1 MDAVKYE
8 IKDGVALVAFQNP
21 PVNGMSHA
29 LRLGIVQA
37 IDKAESDTAVSSIVL
52 TGSEK
57 AFSGGAD
64 VTEFGTP
71 KVMQQPILRA
81 VIEALEACE
90 KPVIAAIQGVCLGGG
105 LELAMGAHYR
115 IAKADAQIGLPEVKL
130 GLLPGAG
137 GTQRLPRA
145 VGLEK
150 ALEMITSGS
159 IVKAQSLAGTQ
170 LLDRVVEDDLIAAAI
185 AYAQE
190 LVVNQAPL
198 KRLRDLQVTSQTD
211 EQALLQTTRETLQ
224 VKSKNFPAPL
234 KCLETVQASM
244 ELPFEQGLAFERQL
258 FLGLMSSPESQA
270 LRHIFAAERA
280 ALKIP
285 DIPADTPL
293 REIKQ
298 VAVIGAGTMG
308 GGIVMNFLNIGL
320 PVVMLE
326 MKQEALDRGVATIR
340 RNYENTMKKGRLSAE
355 QVEQRMGLL
364 STTLSYDNLAQADL
378 IIEAVFEEMG
388 VKKAV
393 FTELDRVAKAGA
405 ILASNTSTLDVDQ
418 IADFTKRPEDV
429 IGLHFFSPANVMQL
443 LEIVRGA
450 KTAKDV
456 LATSIQIGRKIGKKP
471 VVSGVCDGF
480 IGNRMLYPYRAAAD
494 EMVLA
499 GASPSQIDKAL
510 EGFGMAMGP
519 YRVGDLAGLDIGW
532 AIRKRK
538 AAENPEQT
546 YEPVIADKLCEAG
559 RFGQKTG
566 MGWYK
571 YEAGNRQPIVD
582 PIVGQIIED
591 FRKAKGIEPRQFSDS
606 EIVQRCIYALVNEG
620 AKILE
625 EGIALRASDI
635 DVVYLYG
642 YGFPAHRGGPMNYAQ
657 QVGLFN
663 VVRSMQ
669 RFARA
674 SEQAATFWQVAP
686 LLVQHAESGEPLK

>member
-1 MDAVKYE
+1 MTAVNYE
-8 IKDGVALVAFQNP
+8 IKEGVALVTFQNP

-37 IDKAESDTAVSSIVL
+37 VDKAEADPSVQSMVL
-52 TGSEK
+52 TGSQS

-71 KVMQQPILRA
+71 KVLQQPILRA
-81 VIEALEACE
+81 VIEALEQCE
-90 KPVIAAIQGVCLGGG
+90 KPVVAAIQGVCLGGG

-145 VGLEK
+145 LGLEK
-150 ALEMITSGS
+150 ALEMITSGT
-159 IVKAQSLAGTQ
+159 IVRAKTLADSN

-185 AYAQE
+185 AFAQE
-190 LVVNQAPL
+190 LAVNKAPL

-211 EQALLQTTRETLQ
+211 AQTLLQTVREKLQ
-224 VKSKNFPAPL
+224 ASSKNFPAPV
-234 KCLETVQASM
+234 KCLETVQASIDM
-244 ELPFEQGLAFERQL
+244 PFEQGLAFERQL

-308 GGIVMNFLNIGL
+308 GGIAMNFLNIGL

-340 RNYENTMKKGRLSAE
+340 RNYENTMKKGRLTAE

-364 STTLSYDNLAQADL
+364 STTLSYDDLAQADL

-393 FTELDRVAKAGA
+393 FTELDRVAKPGA

-429 IGLHFFSPANVMQL
+429 IG
-443 LEIVRGA
+443 
-450 KTAKDV
+450 
-456 LATSIQIGRKIGKKP
+456 
-471 VVSGVCDGF
+471 
-480 IGNRMLYPYRAAAD
+480 
-494 EMVLA
+494 
-499 GASPSQIDKAL
+499 
-510 EGFGMAMGP
+510 
-519 YRVGDLAGLDIGW
+519 
-532 AIRKRK
+532 
-538 AAENPEQT
+538 
-546 YEPVIADKLCEAG
+546 
-559 RFGQKTG
+559 
-566 MGWYK
+566 
-571 YEAGNRQPIVD
+571 
-582 PIVGQIIED
+582 
-591 FRKAKGIEPRQFSDS
+591 
-606 EIVQRCIYALVNEG
+606 
-620 AKILE
+620 
-625 EGIALRASDI
+625 
-635 DVVYLYG
+635 
-642 YGFPAHRGGPMNYAQ
+642 
-657 QVGLFN
+657 
-663 VVRSMQ
+663 
-669 RFARA
+669 
-674 SEQAATFWQVAP
+674 
-686 LLVQHAESGEPLK
+686 

>member
-1 MDAVKYE
+1 MAAVNYE
-8 IKDGVALVAFQNP
+8 IKEGVALVTFQNP

-37 IDKAESDTAVSSIVL
+37 VDKAEADPSVQSMVL
-52 TGSEK
+52 TGSQS

-71 KVMQQPILRA
+71 KVLQQPILRA
-81 VIEALEACE
+81 VIEALEQCE
-90 KPVIAAIQGVCLGGG
+90 KPVVAAIQGVCLGGG

-145 VGLEK
+145 LGLEK
-150 ALEMITSGS
+150 ALEMITSGT
-159 IVKAQSLAGTQ
+159 IVRAKTLADSN

-185 AYAQE
+185 AFAQE
-190 LVVNQAPL
+190 LAVNKAPL

-211 EQALLQTTRETLQ
+211 AQTLLQTVREKLQ
-224 VKSKNFPAPL
+224 ASSKNFPAPV
-234 KCLETVQASM
+234 KCLETVQASIDM
-244 ELPFEQGLAFERQL
+244 PFEQGLAFERQL

-308 GGIVMNFLNIGL
+308 GGIAMNFLNIGL

-340 RNYENTMKKGRLSAE
+340 RNYENTMKKGRLTAE

-364 STTLSYDNLAQADL
+364 STTLSYDDLAQADL

-393 FTELDRVAKAGA
+393 FTELDRVAKPGA

-480 IGNRMLYPYRAAAD
+480 IGNRMLYPYRVAAD
-494 EMVLA
+494 QLVLA
-499 GASPSQIDKAL
+499 GASPSQVDKAL
-510 EGFGMAMGP
+510 ENFGMAMGP

-538 AAENPEQT
+538 AAENPSVP

-559 RFGQKTG
+559 RYGQKTG

-582 PIVGQIIED
+582 PVVEQIIDD
-591 FRKAKGIEPRQFSDS
+591 FRKAKGIEPRQFSEA
-606 EIVQRCIYALVNEG
+606 EIVQRCLYALVNEG

-642 YGFPAHRGGPMNYAQ
+642 YGFPAYRGGPMNYAQ

-669 RFARA
+669 RYARESA
-674 SEQAATFWQVAP
+674 DAAAFWQVAP
-686 LLVQHAESGEPLK
+686 LLAKHAESGEPLK

>member
-1 MDAVKYE
+1 MTAVNYE
-8 IKDGVALVAFQNP
+8 IKEGVALVTFQNP

-37 IDKAESDTAVSSIVL
+37 VDKAEADSSVQSMVL
-52 TGSEK
+52 TGSQS

-71 KVMQQPILRA
+71 KVLQQPILRA
-81 VIEALEACE
+81 VIEALEQCE
-90 KPVIAAIQGVCLGGG
+90 KPVVAAIQGVCLGGG

-145 VGLEK
+145 LGLEK
-150 ALEMITSGS
+150 ALEMITSGT
-159 IVKAQSLAGTQ
+159 IVRAKTLADSN

-185 AYAQE
+185 AFAQE
-190 LVVNQAPL
+190 LAVNKAPL

-211 EQALLQTTRETLQ
+211 AQTLLQTVREKLQ
-224 VKSKNFPAPL
+224 ASSKNFPAPV
-234 KCLETVQASM
+234 KCLETVQASIDM
-244 ELPFEQGLAFERQL
+244 PFEQGLAFERQL

-270 LRHIFAAERA
+270 LRHVFAAERA

-308 GGIVMNFLNIGL
+308 GGIAMNFLNIGL

-340 RNYENTMKKGRLSAE
+340 RNYENTMKKGRLTAE

-364 STTLSYDNLAQADL
+364 STTLSYDDLAQADL
-378 IIEAVFEEMG
+378 IIEAVFEEMS

-393 FTELDRVAKAGA
+393 FTELDRVAKPGA

-480 IGNRMLYPYRAAAD
+480 IGNRMLYPYRVAAD
-494 EMVLA
+494 QLVLA
-499 GASPSQIDKAL
+499 GASPSQVDKAL
-510 EGFGMAMGP
+510 ENFGMAMGP

-538 AAENPEQT
+538 AAENPSVP

-559 RFGQKTG
+559 RYGQKTG

-582 PIVGQIIED
+582 PVVEQIIDD
-591 FRKAKGIEPRQFSDS
+591 FRKAKGIEPRQFSEA
-606 EIVQRCIYALVNEG
+606 EIVQRCLYALVNEG

-642 YGFPAHRGGPMNYAQ
+642 YGFPAYRGGPMNYAQ

-669 RFARA
+669 RYARESA
-674 SEQAATFWQVAP
+674 DAAAFWQVAP
-686 LLVQHAESGEPLK
+686 LLAKHAESGEPLK

>member
-1 MDAVKYE
+1 MTAVNYE
-8 IKDGVALVAFQNP
+8 IKEGVALVTFQNP

-37 IDKAESDTAVSSIVL
+37 VDKAEADSSVQSMVL
-52 TGSEK
+52 TGSQS

-71 KVMQQPILRA
+71 KVLQQPILRA
-81 VIEALEACE
+81 VIEALEQCE
-90 KPVIAAIQGVCLGGG
+90 KPVVAAIQGVCLGGG

-145 VGLEK
+145 LGLEK
-150 ALEMITSGS
+150 ALEMITSGT
-159 IVKAQSLAGTQ
+159 IVRAKTLADSN

-185 AYAQE
+185 AFAQE
-190 LVVNQAPL
+190 LAVNKAPL

-211 EQALLQTTRETLQ
+211 AQTLLQTVREKLQ
-224 VKSKNFPAPL
+224 ASSKNFPAPV
-234 KCLETVQASM
+234 KCLETVQASIDM
-244 ELPFEQGLAFERQL
+244 PFEQGLAFERQL

-270 LRHIFAAERA
+270 LRHVFAAERA

-285 DIPADTPL
+285 DIPADTSL

-308 GGIVMNFLNIGL
+308 GGIAMNFLNIGL

-340 RNYENTMKKGRLSAE
+340 RNYENTMKKGRLTAE

-364 STTLSYDNLAQADL
+364 STTLSYDDLAQADL
-378 IIEAVFEEMG
+378 IIEAVFEEMS

-393 FTELDRVAKAGA
+393 FTELDRVAKPGA

-480 IGNRMLYPYRAAAD
+480 IGNRMLYPYRVAAD
-494 EMVLA
+494 QLVLA
-499 GASPSQIDKAL
+499 GASPSQVDKAL
-510 EGFGMAMGP
+510 ENFGMAMGP

-538 AAENPEQT
+538 AAENPSVP

-559 RFGQKTG
+559 RYGQKTG

-582 PIVGQIIED
+582 PVVEQIIDD
-591 FRKAKGIEPRQFSDS
+591 FRKAKGIEPRQFSEA
-606 EIVQRCIYALVNEG
+606 EIVQRCLYALVNEG

-642 YGFPAHRGGPMNYAQ
+642 YGFPAYRGGPMNYAQ

-669 RFARA
+669 RYARESA
-674 SEQAATFWQVAP
+674 DAAAFWQVAP
-686 LLVQHAESGEPLK
+686 LLAKHAESGEPLK

>member
-1 MDAVKYE
+1 MTAVNYE
-8 IKDGVALVAFQNP
+8 IKEGVALVTFQNP

-37 IDKAESDTAVSSIVL
+37 VDKAEADPSVQSMVL
-52 TGSEK
+52 TGSQS

-71 KVMQQPILRA
+71 KVLQQPILRA
-81 VIEALEACE
+81 VIEALEQCE
-90 KPVIAAIQGVCLGGG
+90 KPVVAAIQGVCLGGG

-145 VGLEK
+145 LGLEK
-150 ALEMITSGS
+150 ALEMITSGT
-159 IVKAQSLAGTQ
+159 IVRAKTLADSN

-185 AYAQE
+185 AFAQE
-190 LVVNQAPL
+190 LAVNKAPL

-211 EQALLQTTRETLQ
+211 AQTLLQTVREKLQ
-224 VKSKNFPAPL
+224 ASSKNFPAPV
-234 KCLETVQASM
+234 KCLETVQASIDM
-244 ELPFEQGLAFERQL
+244 PFEQGLAFERQL

-270 LRHIFAAERA
+270 LRHVFAAERA

-308 GGIVMNFLNIGL
+308 GGIAMNFLNIGL

-340 RNYENTMKKGRLSAE
+340 RNYENTMKKGRLTAE

-364 STTLSYDNLAQADL
+364 STTLSYDDLAQADL

-393 FTELDRVAKAGA
+393 FTELDRVAKPGA

-480 IGNRMLYPYRAAAD
+480 IGNRMLYPYRVAAD
-494 EMVLA
+494 QLVLA
-499 GASPSQIDKAL
+499 GASPSQVDKAL
-510 EGFGMAMGP
+510 ENFGMAMGP

-538 AAENPEQT
+538 AAENPSVP

-559 RFGQKTG
+559 RYGQKTG

-582 PIVGQIIED
+582 PVVEQIIDD
-591 FRKAKGIEPRQFSDS
+591 FRKAKGIEPRQFSEA
-606 EIVQRCIYALVNEG
+606 EIVQRCLYALVNEG

-642 YGFPAHRGGPMNYAQ
+642 YGFPAYRGGPMNYAQ

-669 RFARA
+669 RYARESA
-674 SEQAATFWQVAP
+674 DAAAFWQVAP
-686 LLVQHAESGEPLK
+686 LLAKHAESGEPLK

>member
-1 MDAVKYE
+1 MTAVNYE
-8 IKDGVALVAFQNP
+8 IKEGVALVTFQNP

-37 IDKAESDTAVSSIVL
+37 VDKAEADPSVQSMVL
-52 TGSEK
+52 TGSQS

-71 KVMQQPILRA
+71 KVLQQPILRA
-81 VIEALEACE
+81 VIEALEQCE
-90 KPVIAAIQGVCLGGG
+90 KPVVAAIQGVCLGGG

-145 VGLEK
+145 LGLEK
-150 ALEMITSGS
+150 ALEMITSGT
-159 IVKAQSLAGTQ
+159 IVRAKTLADSN

-185 AYAQE
+185 AFAQE
-190 LVVNQAPL
+190 LAVNKAPL

-211 EQALLQTTRETLQ
+211 AQTLLQTVREKLQ
-224 VKSKNFPAPL
+224 ASSKNFPAPV
-234 KCLETVQASM
+234 KCLETVQASIDM
-244 ELPFEQGLAFERQL
+244 PFEQGLAFERQL

-270 LRHIFAAERA
+270 LRHVFAAERA

-308 GGIVMNFLNIGL
+308 GGIAMNFLNIGL

-340 RNYENTMKKGRLSAE
+340 RNYENTMKKGRLTAE

-364 STTLSYDNLAQADL
+364 STTLSYDDLAQADL

-393 FTELDRVAKAGA
+393 FTELDRVAKPGA

-480 IGNRMLYPYRAAAD
+480 IGNRMLYPYRVAAD
-494 EMVLA
+494 QLVLA
-499 GASPSQIDKAL
+499 GASPSQVDKAL
-510 EGFGMAMGP
+510 ENFGMAMGP

-538 AAENPEQT
+538 AAENPSVP

-559 RFGQKTG
+559 RYGQKTG

-582 PIVGQIIED
+582 PVVEQIIDD
-591 FRKAKGIEPRQFSDS
+591 FRKAKGIEPRQFSEA
-606 EIVQRCIYALVNEG
+606 EIVQRCLYALVNEG
-620 AKILE
+620 AKIL
-625 EGIALRASDI
+625 
-635 DVVYLYG
+635 
-642 YGFPAHRGGPMNYAQ
+642 
-657 QVGLFN
+657 
-663 VVRSMQ
+663 
-669 RFARA
+669 
-674 SEQAATFWQVAP
+674 
-686 LLVQHAESGEPLK
+686 

>member
-8 IKDGVALVAFQNP
+8 IKDGVALVTFQNP

-150 ALEMITSGS
+150 ALEMITSGT
-159 IVKAQSLAGTQ
+159 IVKGQSLAGTQ

-190 LVVNQAPL
+190 LVANQAPL

-211 EQALLQTTRETLQ
+211 AQALLQTTRETLQ
-224 VKSKNFPAPL
+224 LKSKNFPAPL
-234 KCLETVQASM
+234 KCLETVQASI

-308 GGIVMNFLNIGL
+308 GGIAMNFLNIGL
-320 PVVMLE
+320 PVMMLE

-355 QVEQRMGLL
+355 QVEQRMSLL
-364 STTLSYDNLAQADL
+364 STTLSYDDLAQADL

-393 FTELDRVAKAGA
+393 FTELDRVAKPGA

-538 AAENPEQT
+538 AAENPEQA

-566 MGWYK
+566 MGWSK

-582 PIVGQIIED
+582 PIVEQIIED

-674 SEQAATFWQVAP
+674 SEQAAAFWQVAP

>member
-1 MDAVKYE
+1 MTAVNYE
-8 IKDGVALVAFQNP
+8 IKEGVALVTFQNP

-37 IDKAESDTAVSSIVL
+37 VDKAEADPSVQSMVL
-52 TGSEK
+52 TGSQS

-71 KVMQQPILRA
+71 KVLQQPILRA
-81 VIEALEACE
+81 VIEALEQCE
-90 KPVIAAIQGVCLGGG
+90 KPVVAAIQGVCLGGG

-145 VGLEK
+145 LGLEK
-150 ALEMITSGS
+150 ALEMITSGT
-159 IVKAQSLAGTQ
+159 IVRAKTLADSN

-185 AYAQE
+185 AFAQE
-190 LVVNQAPL
+190 LAVNKAPF

-211 EQALLQTTRETLQ
+211 AQTLLQTVREKLQ
-224 VKSKNFPAPL
+224 ASSKNFPAPV
-234 KCLETVQASM
+234 KCLETVQASIDM
-244 ELPFEQGLAFERQL
+244 PFEQGLAFERQL

-270 LRHIFAAERA
+270 LRHVFAAERA

-308 GGIVMNFLNIGL
+308 GGIAMNFLNIGL

-340 RNYENTMKKGRLSAE
+340 RNYENTMKKGRLTAE

-364 STTLSYDNLAQADL
+364 STTLSYDDLAQADL

-393 FTELDRVAKAGA
+393 FTELDRVAKPGA

-480 IGNRMLYPYRAAAD
+480 IGNRMLYPYRVAAD
-494 EMVLA
+494 QLVLA
-499 GASPSQIDKAL
+499 GASPSQVDKAL
-510 EGFGMAMGP
+510 ENFGMAMGP

-538 AAENPEQT
+538 AAENPSVP

-559 RFGQKTG
+559 RYGQKTG

-582 PIVGQIIED
+582 PVVEQIIDD
-591 FRKAKGIEPRQFSDS
+591 FRKAKGIEPRQFSEA
-606 EIVQRCIYALVNEG
+606 EIVQRCLYALVNEG
-620 AKILE
+620 AKIL
-625 EGIALRASDI
+625 
-635 DVVYLYG
+635 
-642 YGFPAHRGGPMNYAQ
+642 
-657 QVGLFN
+657 
-663 VVRSMQ
+663 
-669 RFARA
+669 
-674 SEQAATFWQVAP
+674 
-686 LLVQHAESGEPLK
+686 

>member
-1 MDAVKYE
+1 MTAVNYE
-8 IKDGVALVAFQNP
+8 IKEGVALVTFQNP

-37 IDKAESDTAVSSIVL
+37 VDKAEADPSVQSMVL
-52 TGSEK
+52 TGSQS

-71 KVMQQPILRA
+71 KVLQQPILRA
-81 VIEALEACE
+81 VIEALEQCE
-90 KPVIAAIQGVCLGGG
+90 KPVVAAIQGVCLGGG

-145 VGLEK
+145 LGLEK
-150 ALEMITSGS
+150 ALEMITSGT
-159 IVKAQSLAGTQ
+159 IVRAKTLADSN

-185 AYAQE
+185 AFAQE
-190 LVVNQAPL
+190 LAVNKAPL

-211 EQALLQTTRETLQ
+211 AQTLLQTVREKLQ
-224 VKSKNFPAPL
+224 ASSKNFPAPV
-234 KCLETVQASM
+234 KCLETVQASIDM
-244 ELPFEQGLAFERQL
+244 PFEQGLAFERQL

-308 GGIVMNFLNIGL
+308 GGIAMNFLNIGL

-340 RNYENTMKKGRLSAE
+340 RNYENTMKKGRLTAE

-364 STTLSYDNLAQADL
+364 STTLSYDDLAQADL

-393 FTELDRVAKAGA
+393 FTELDRVAKPGA

-480 IGNRMLYPYRAAAD
+480 IGNRMLYPYRVAAD
-494 EMVLA
+494 QLVLA
-499 GASPSQIDKAL
+499 GASPSQVDKAL
-510 EGFGMAMGP
+510 ENFGMAMGP

-538 AAENPEQT
+538 AAENPSVP

-559 RFGQKTG
+559 RYGQKTG

-582 PIVGQIIED
+582 PVVEQIIDD
-591 FRKAKGIEPRQFSDS
+591 FRKAKGIEPRQFSEA
-606 EIVQRCIYALVNEG
+606 EIVQRCLYALVNEG

-642 YGFPAHRGGPMNYAQ
+642 YGFPAYRGGPMNYAQ

-669 RFARA
+669 RYARESA
-674 SEQAATFWQVAP
+674 DAAAFWQVAP
-686 LLVQHAESGEPLK
+686 LLAKHTESGEPLK

>member
-1 MDAVKYE
+1 MTAVNYE
-8 IKDGVALVAFQNP
+8 IKEGVALVTFQNP

-37 IDKAESDTAVSSIVL
+37 VDKAEADPSVQSMVL
-52 TGSEK
+52 TGSQS

-71 KVMQQPILRA
+71 KVLQQPILRA
-81 VIEALEACE
+81 VIEALEQCE
-90 KPVIAAIQGVCLGGG
+90 KPVVAAIQGVCLGGG

-145 VGLEK
+145 LGLEK
-150 ALEMITSGS
+150 ALEMITSGT
-159 IVKAQSLAGTQ
+159 IVRAKTLADSN

-185 AYAQE
+185 AFAQE
-190 LVVNQAPL
+190 LAVNKAPL

-211 EQALLQTTRETLQ
+211 AQTLLQTVREKLQ
-224 VKSKNFPAPL
+224 ASSKNFPAPV
-234 KCLETVQASM
+234 KCLETVQASIDM
-244 ELPFEQGLAFERQL
+244 PFEQGLAFERQL

-285 DIPADTPL
+285 DIPADTSL

-308 GGIVMNFLNIGL
+308 GGIAMNFLNIGL

-340 RNYENTMKKGRLSAE
+340 RNYENTMKKGRLTAE

-364 STTLSYDNLAQADL
+364 STTLSYDDLAQADL

-393 FTELDRVAKAGA
+393 FTELDRVAKPGA

-480 IGNRMLYPYRAAAD
+480 IGNRMLYPYRVAAD
-494 EMVLA
+494 QLVLA
-499 GASPSQIDKAL
+499 GASPSQVDKAL
-510 EGFGMAMGP
+510 ENFGMAMGP

-538 AAENPEQT
+538 AAENPSVP

-559 RFGQKTG
+559 RYGQKTG

-582 PIVGQIIED
+582 PVVEQIIDD
-591 FRKAKGIEPRQFSDS
+591 FRKAKGIEPRQFSEA
-606 EIVQRCIYALVNEG
+606 EIVQRCLYALVNEG

-642 YGFPAHRGGPMNYAQ
+642 YGFPAYRGGPMNYAQ

-669 RFARA
+669 RYARESA
-674 SEQAATFWQVAP
+674 DAAAFWQVAP
-686 LLVQHAESGEPLK
+686 LLAKHAESGEPLK

>member
-8 IKDGVALVAFQNP
+8 IKDGVALVTFQNP

-81 VIEALEACE
+81 VIETLEVCE

-150 ALEMITSGS
+150 ALEMITSGT
-159 IVKAQSLAGTQ
+159 IVKGQSLAGTQ

-190 LVVNQAPL
+190 LVANQAPL

-211 EQALLQTTRETLQ
+211 AQALLQTTRETLQ
-224 VKSKNFPAPL
+224 LKSKNFPAPL
-234 KCLETVQASM
+234 KCLETVQASI

-308 GGIVMNFLNIGL
+308 GGIAMNFLNIGL
-320 PVVMLE
+320 PVMMLE

-355 QVEQRMGLL
+355 QVEQRMSLL
-364 STTLSYDNLAQADL
+364 STTLSYDDLAQADL

-393 FTELDRVAKAGA
+393 FTELDRVAKPGA

-538 AAENPEQT
+538 AAENPEQA

-582 PIVGQIIED
+582 PIVEQIIED

-674 SEQAATFWQVAP
+674 SEQAAAFWQVAP

>member
-1 MDAVKYE
+1 MTAVNYE
-8 IKDGVALVAFQNP
+8 IKEGVALVTFQNP

-37 IDKAESDTAVSSIVL
+37 VDKAEADPSVQSMVL
-52 TGSEK
+52 TGSQS

-71 KVMQQPILRA
+71 KVLQQPILRA
-81 VIEALEACE
+81 VIEALEQCE
-90 KPVIAAIQGVCLGGG
+90 KPVVAAIQGVCLGGG

-145 VGLEK
+145 LGLEK
-150 ALEMITSGS
+150 ALEMITSGT
-159 IVKAQSLAGTQ
+159 IVRAKTLADSN

-185 AYAQE
+185 AFAQE
-190 LVVNQAPL
+190 LAVNKAPL

-211 EQALLQTTRETLQ
+211 AQTLLQTVREKLQ
-224 VKSKNFPAPL
+224 ASSKNFPAPV
-234 KCLETVQASM
+234 KCLETVQASIDM
-244 ELPFEQGLAFERQL
+244 PFEQGLAFERQL

-308 GGIVMNFLNIGL
+308 GGIAMNFLNIGL

-340 RNYENTMKKGRLSAE
+340 RNYENTMKKGRLTAE

-364 STTLSYDNLAQADL
+364 STTLSYDDLAQADL

-393 FTELDRVAKAGA
+393 FTELDRVAKPGA

-480 IGNRMLYPYRAAAD
+480 IGNRMLYPYRVAAD
-494 EMVLA
+494 QLVLA
-499 GASPSQIDKAL
+499 GASPSQVDKAL
-510 EGFGMAMGP
+510 ENFGMAMGP

-538 AAENPEQT
+538 AAENPSVP

-559 RFGQKTG
+559 RYGQKTG

-582 PIVGQIIED
+582 PVVEQIIDD
-591 FRKAKGIEPRQFSDS
+591 FRKAKGIEPRQFSEA
-606 EIVQRCIYALVNEG
+606 EIVQRCLYALVNEG

-642 YGFPAHRGGPMNYAQ
+642 YGFPAYRGGPMNYAQ

-669 RFARA
+669 RYARESA
-674 SEQAATFWQVAP
+674 DAAAFWQVAP
-686 LLVQHAESGEPLK
+686 LLAKHAESGEPLK

>member
-1 MDAVKYE
+1 
-8 IKDGVALVAFQNP
+8 
-21 PVNGMSHA
+21 
-29 LRLGIVQA
+29 
-37 IDKAESDTAVSSIVL
+37 
-52 TGSEK
+52 
-57 AFSGGAD
+57 
-64 VTEFGTP
+64 
-71 KVMQQPILRA
+71 
-81 VIEALEACE
+81 
-90 KPVIAAIQGVCLGGG
+90 
-105 LELAMGAHYR
+105 
-115 IAKADAQIGLPEVKL
+115 
-130 GLLPGAG
+130 
-137 GTQRLPRA
+137 
-145 VGLEK
+145 
-150 ALEMITSGS
+150 MITSGT
-159 IVKAQSLAGTQ
+159 IVRAKTLADSN

-185 AYAQE
+185 AFAQE
-190 LVVNQAPL
+190 LAVNKAPL

-211 EQALLQTTRETLQ
+211 AQTLLQTVREKLQ
-224 VKSKNFPAPL
+224 ASSKNFPAPV
-234 KCLETVQASM
+234 KCLETVQASIDM
-244 ELPFEQGLAFERQL
+244 PFEQGLAFERQL

-308 GGIVMNFLNIGL
+308 GGIAMNFLNIGL

-340 RNYENTMKKGRLSAE
+340 RNYENTMKKGRLTAE

-364 STTLSYDNLAQADL
+364 STTLSYDDLAQADL

-393 FTELDRVAKAGA
+393 FTELDRVAKPGA

-480 IGNRMLYPYRAAAD
+480 IGNRMLYPYRVAAD
-494 EMVLA
+494 QLVLA
-499 GASPSQIDKAL
+499 GASPSQVDKAL
-510 EGFGMAMGP
+510 ENFGMAMGP

-538 AAENPEQT
+538 AAENPSVP

-559 RFGQKTG
+559 RYGQKTG

-582 PIVGQIIED
+582 PVVEQIIDD
-591 FRKAKGIEPRQFSDS
+591 FRKAKGIEPRQFSEA
-606 EIVQRCIYALVNEG
+606 EIVQRCLYALVNEG

-642 YGFPAHRGGPMNYAQ
+642 YGFPAYRGGPMNYAQ

-669 RFARA
+669 RYARESA
-674 SEQAATFWQVAP
+674 DAAAFWQVAP
-686 LLVQHAESGEPLK
+686 LLAKHAESGEPLK

>member
-1 MDAVKYE
+1 MTAVNYE
-8 IKDGVALVAFQNP
+8 IKEGVALVTFQNP

-37 IDKAESDTAVSSIVL
+37 VDKAEADPSVQSMVL
-52 TGSEK
+52 TGSQS

-71 KVMQQPILRA
+71 KVLQQPILRA
-81 VIEALEACE
+81 VIEALEQCE
-90 KPVIAAIQGVCLGGG
+90 KPVVAAIQGVCLGGG

-145 VGLEK
+145 LGLEK
-150 ALEMITSGS
+150 ALEMITSGT
-159 IVKAQSLAGTQ
+159 IVRAKTLADSN

-185 AYAQE
+185 AFAQE
-190 LVVNQAPL
+190 LAVNKAPL

-211 EQALLQTTRETLQ
+211 AQTLLQTVREKLQ
-224 VKSKNFPAPL
+224 ASSKNFPAPV
-234 KCLETVQASM
+234 KCLETVQASIDM
-244 ELPFEQGLAFERQL
+244 PFEQGLAFERQL

-308 GGIVMNFLNIGL
+308 GGIAMNFLNIGL

-340 RNYENTMKKGRLSAE
+340 RNYENTMKKGRLTAE

-364 STTLSYDNLAQADL
+364 STTLSYDDLAQADL

-393 FTELDRVAKAGA
+393 FTELDRFAKPGA

-480 IGNRMLYPYRAAAD
+480 IGNRMLYPYRVAAD
-494 EMVLA
+494 QLVLA
-499 GASPSQIDKAL
+499 GASPSQVDKAL
-510 EGFGMAMGP
+510 ENFGMAMGP

-538 AAENPEQT
+538 AAENPSVP

-559 RFGQKTG
+559 RYGQKTG

-582 PIVGQIIED
+582 PVVEQIIDD
-591 FRKAKGIEPRQFSDS
+591 FRKAKGIEPRQFSEA
-606 EIVQRCIYALVNEG
+606 EIVQRCLYALVNEG

-642 YGFPAHRGGPMNYAQ
+642 YGFPAYRGGPMNYAQ

-669 RFARA
+669 RYARESA
-674 SEQAATFWQVAP
+674 DAAAFWQVAP
-686 LLVQHAESGEPLK
+686 LLAKHAESGEPLK

>member
-1 MDAVKYE
+1 MTAVNYE
-8 IKDGVALVAFQNP
+8 IKEGVALVTFQNP

-37 IDKAESDTAVSSIVL
+37 VDKAEADSSVQSMVL
-52 TGSEK
+52 TGSQS

-71 KVMQQPILRA
+71 KVLQQPILRA
-81 VIEALEACE
+81 VIEALEQCE
-90 KPVIAAIQGVCLGGG
+90 KPVVAAIQGVCLGGG

-145 VGLEK
+145 LGLEK
-150 ALEMITSGS
+150 ALEMITSGT
-159 IVKAQSLAGTQ
+159 IVRAKTLADSN

-185 AYAQE
+185 AFAQE
-190 LVVNQAPL
+190 LAVNKAPL

-211 EQALLQTTRETLQ
+211 AQTLLQTVREKLQ
-224 VKSKNFPAPL
+224 ASSKNFPAPV
-234 KCLETVQASM
+234 KCLETVQASIDM
-244 ELPFEQGLAFERQL
+244 PFEQGLAFERQL

-308 GGIVMNFLNIGL
+308 GGIAMNFLNIGL

-340 RNYENTMKKGRLSAE
+340 RNYENTMKKGRLTAE

-364 STTLSYDNLAQADL
+364 STTLSYDDLAQADL

-393 FTELDRVAKAGA
+393 FTELDRVAKPGA

-480 IGNRMLYPYRAAAD
+480 IGNRMLYPYRVAAD
-494 EMVLA
+494 QLVLA
-499 GASPSQIDKAL
+499 GASPSQVDKAL
-510 EGFGMAMGP
+510 ENFGMAMGP

-538 AAENPEQT
+538 AAENPSVP

-559 RFGQKTG
+559 RYGQKTG

-582 PIVGQIIED
+582 PVVEQIIDD
-591 FRKAKGIEPRQFSDS
+591 FRKAKGIEPRQFSEA
-606 EIVQRCIYALVNEG
+606 EIVQRCLYALVNEG

-642 YGFPAHRGGPMNYAQ
+642 YGFPAYRGGPMNYAQ

-669 RFARA
+669 RYARESA
-674 SEQAATFWQVAP
+674 DAAAFWQVAP
-686 LLVQHAESGEPLK
+686 LLAKHAESGEPLK

>member
-1 MDAVKYE
+1 MAAVNYE
-8 IKDGVALVAFQNP
+8 IKEGVALVTFQNP

-37 IDKAESDTAVSSIVL
+37 VDKAEADPSVQSMVL
-52 TGSEK
+52 TGSQS

-71 KVMQQPILRA
+71 KVLQQPILRA
-81 VIEALEACE
+81 VIEALEQCE
-90 KPVIAAIQGVCLGGG
+90 KPVVAAIQGVCLGGG

-145 VGLEK
+145 LGLEK
-150 ALEMITSGS
+150 ALEMITSGT
-159 IVKAQSLAGTQ
+159 IVRAKTLADSN

-185 AYAQE
+185 AFAQE
-190 LVVNQAPL
+190 LAVNKAPL

-211 EQALLQTTRETLQ
+211 AQTLLQTVREKLQ
-224 VKSKNFPAPL
+224 ASSKNFPAPV
-234 KCLETVQASM
+234 KCLETVQASIDM
-244 ELPFEQGLAFERQL
+244 PFEQGLAFERQL

-308 GGIVMNFLNIGL
+308 GGIAMNFLNIGL

-340 RNYENTMKKGRLSAE
+340 RNYENTMKKGRLTAE

-364 STTLSYDNLAQADL
+364 STTLSYDDLAQADL

-393 FTELDRVAKAGA
+393 FTELDRVAKPGA

-480 IGNRMLYPYRAAAD
+480 IGNRMLYPYRVAAD
-494 EMVLA
+494 QLVLA
-499 GASPSQIDKAL
+499 GASPSQVDKAL
-510 EGFGMAMGP
+510 ENFGMAMGP

-538 AAENPEQT
+538 AAENPSVP

-559 RFGQKTG
+559 RYGQKTG

-582 PIVGQIIED
+582 PVVEQIIDD
-591 FRKAKGIEPRQFSDS
+591 FRKAKGIEPRQFSEA
-606 EIVQRCIYALVNEG
+606 EIVQRCLYALVNEG

-642 YGFPAHRGGPMNYAQ
+642 YGFPAYRGGPMNYAQ

-669 RFARA
+669 RYARESA
-674 SEQAATFWQVAP
+674 DAAAFWQVAP
-686 LLVQHAESGEPLK
+686 LLAKHTESGEPLK